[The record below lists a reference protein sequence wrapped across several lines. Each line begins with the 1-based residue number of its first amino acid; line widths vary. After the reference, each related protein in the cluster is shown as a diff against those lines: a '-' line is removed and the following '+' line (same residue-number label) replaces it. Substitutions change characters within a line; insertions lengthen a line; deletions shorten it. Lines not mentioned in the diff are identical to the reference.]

1 MSLVSCTIDVI
12 SCCCIIVTVGLCVDY
27 SAHIA
32 HAFLVSSGSRL
43 ERAQKSLQKIG
54 PAVINGGATT
64 FLAVALLCDSK
75 SHAFITFFKV
85 FFLTVLFGLYH
96 AIILLP
102 VILSFENLFR
112 RKKEIPNDIKEGK
125 YVSTKF
131 DEQPKDEIEN
141 NNSNN

>member
-1 MSLVSCTIDVI
+1 M
-12 SCCCIIVTVGLCVDY
+12 
-27 SAHIA
+27 
-32 HAFLVSSGSRL
+32 
-43 ERAQKSLQKIG
+43 
-54 PAVINGGATT
+54 INGGATT

-102 VILSFENLFR
+102 VILSFENPFR
-112 RKKEIPNDIKEGK
+112 TLKENLNDIKEGK

-131 DEQPKDEIEN
+131 DDHPRDKIEN
-141 NNSNN
+141 NNSNDKNC

>member
-1 MSLVSCTIDVI
+1 M
-12 SCCCIIVTVGLCVDY
+12 
-27 SAHIA
+27 
-32 HAFLVSSGSRL
+32 
-43 ERAQKSLQKIG
+43 
-54 PAVINGGATT
+54 INGGATT

-102 VILSFENLFR
+102 VILSFENPFR
-112 RKKEIPNDIKEGK
+112 TKKENPNDIKEGK

-131 DEQPKDEIEN
+131 DEYPKEKIEN